1 MWSKN
6 KKRMTQSE
14 RSHVE
19 RVKESGCA
27 LCGAGGFVEAHE
39 IEQGEW
45 FTSIGLC
52 TECHRGSQGLHGDK
66 TLWRIYKMTEIEAL
80 NETLRRVYG

>member
-6 KKRMTQSE
+6 KKPMTKAE
-14 RSHVE
+14 RAHVDK
-19 RVKESGCA
+19 VKESGCA
-27 LCGAGGFVEAHE
+27 LCDAGGYVEAHE

-52 TECHRGSQGLHGDK
+52 TPCHRGPQGLHGDK
-66 TLWRIYKMTEIEAL
+66 TLWRIYKLTEIQAL
-80 NETLRRVYG
+80 NETLRRVIG